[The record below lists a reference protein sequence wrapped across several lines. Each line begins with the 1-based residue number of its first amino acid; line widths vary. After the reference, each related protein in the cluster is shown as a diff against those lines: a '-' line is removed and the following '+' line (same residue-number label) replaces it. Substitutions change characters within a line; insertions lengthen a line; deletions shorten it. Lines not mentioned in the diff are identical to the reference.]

1 MYCQGNAMVCSFFL
15 RYFQCYLCIIIF
27 CQFYSTLFYSITQG
41 HCWTGNVAAKIPEI
55 FILWEGNQVC
65 SVYRREDP
73 FHSVVKTNLFHPFLS
88 IMKLQTQRERRK
100 KKKKDFFM
108 TLVIFTTHVFYD
120 PFFTSKKKKKRHA
133 SRWLQMIIDCSFEA
147 AVWTW
152 AMVFDSALS
161 HRFMH
166 NTLSQPGVGRALRDP
181 WISSMVIFFT
191 TGIIGW

>member
-120 PFFTSKKKKKRHA
+120 PFFTSKKKKKDMLPDDF
-133 SRWLQMIIDCSFEA
+133 RWLLIVASKQQSGPELWFS
-147 AVWTW
+147 TLLW
-152 AMVFDSALS
+152 AIVSCTTHYPNLALGG
-161 HRFMH
+161 RWE
-166 NTLSQPGVGRALRDP
+166 TLEFRA
-181 WISSMVIFFT
+181 W
-191 TGIIGW
+191 